1 MKNFLLSHS
10 KEKTFLPLFFSGN
23 FLIIWRMRAKR
34 NKRLHNC
41 YHVGEKFSLHGKDES
56 TWSGKHGKSLTL
68 RWLSKAE
75 IKLKA
80 KFSSEL
86 QFQMTTAICSI
97 AIDGDL
103 WLYWISFEQRLQAS
117 SFITE
122 FLSFYPWKMWDW
134 CQFICAHWTCFCRI
148 VIEQC
153 FSLSWWTCSILIWIC
168 CYSCD
173 ASSDSLWHDPAHI
186 GNVLCFLN
194 SIGSEH
200 WSYQLRFLKK

>member
-1 MKNFLLSHS
+1 
-10 KEKTFLPLFFSGN
+10 
-23 FLIIWRMRAKR
+23 MRAKR

-41 YHVGEKFSLHGKDES
+41 YHVGEKFSLHGKDGS

-103 WLYWISFEQRLQAS
+103 WLYWISFDNDCKLRVLLRNS
-117 SFITE
+117 SAFILGKCGIDVNSSVHTE
-122 FLSFYPWKMWDW
+122 LVSAGLLLNNVFLCRDEHAVYWYGYVVILATLAAIVCDMIPHILAM
-134 CQFICAHWTCFCRI
+134 FC
-148 VIEQC
+148 V
-153 FSLSWWTCSILIWIC
+153 F
-168 CYSCD
+168 
-173 ASSDSLWHDPAHI
+173 
-186 GNVLCFLN
+186 
-194 SIGSEH
+194 
-200 WSYQLRFLKK
+200 